1 MQQPESSRTFNA
13 DRWTVLTTAGLAG
26 GLIAGL
32 LVGMPLGR
40 LVNAMIVTASVTCV
54 VGGVLGSF
62 QAAGLRRLLS
72 KPLWWI
78 AATIVG
84 LGIGLALGVVTVEQ
98 AGILLTGNRPR
109 IAQLGTATRAISF
122 VVLGVIAGAVL
133 GVAQSVVLRV
143 QKSKVRHWTM
153 ANGAALALA
162 LCLASLAVDVSGVR
176 FASGIGVF
184 SFLILSGVMFGGLTS
199 WPLRSAA

>member
-1 MQQPESSRTFNA
+1 MHQSESPRVFNA
-13 DRWTVLTTAGLAG
+13 GNWTALTTLGLAG

-40 LVNAMIVTASVTCV
+40 LVNAMIVTALVTCI
-54 VGGVLGSF
+54 VGGVLGTF

-84 LGIGLALGVVTVEQ
+84 LGIGLALGVVLVEQ
-98 AGILLTGNRPR
+98 TGILITGTRPR
-109 IAQLGTATRAISF
+109 IAQLSAAMRAVSF
-122 VVLGVIAGAVL
+122 VTVGFIAGTVL
-133 GVAQSVVLRV
+133 GVAQWVVLRA
-143 QKSKVRHWTM
+143 QRSAVRHWVV
-153 ANGAALALA
+153 ASGVALAVA
-162 LCLASLAVDVSGVR
+162 FCLASVLVDVAGLR

-184 SFLILSGVMFGGLTS
+184 SFLILSGLMFGGLTS

>member
-1 MQQPESSRTFNA
+1 ISLLKGLGVQAAVSRSCSTRNGCRKPQAKEPTLRRTEGQPMQQPESSRTFNA
-13 DRWTVLTTAGLAG
+13 VRWTVLTTAGLAG

-62 QAAGLRRLLS
+62 QAAGLRRLLT

-84 LGIGLALGVVTVEQ
+84 LGIGLALGVATVEQ
-98 AGILLTGNRPR
+98 AGILLTGNRDR
-109 IAQLGTATRAISF
+109 IAQ
-122 VVLGVIAGAVL
+122 
-133 GVAQSVVLRV
+133 
-143 QKSKVRHWTM
+143 
-153 ANGAALALA
+153 
-162 LCLASLAVDVSGVR
+162 
-176 FASGIGVF
+176 
-184 SFLILSGVMFGGLTS
+184 
-199 WPLRSAA
+199 